1 MKMSEESLLSFL
13 EAEQDSSF
21 QHASGTLS
29 SEREQALR
37 DYQRMP
43 YGNEEEGRASSVSS
57 DVFDQVE
64 AMLPDLVDVFVSTDK
79 AVVFDPVGPE
89 DEQGAKQATDAC
101 NYVFYKQNPG
111 FLILYAA
118 AKDALLLKTGGVKW
132 WWDERRTVSFSTHTA
147 DEMQL
152 AMHLVSNPDI
162 EVVEQEKLEPDQQ
175 QMQQRQQAEMMAAQ
189 QGMQLPPE
197 PRRLRVKLKK
207 VETKGKVCIAPIP
220 PDELYVS
227 TRHTSVM
234 MDDCPYV
241 AHVCRRTMS
250 DIKQMGFNVT
260 VDDVRA
266 AKDENTTG
274 DRDFREYDNELNEQ
288 DDNDLDESMIRGWL
302 REEYVLVDFDGDGIA
317 ERRRVVRLGKKLLEN
332 VECSHVPFAAWTPY
346 ILTHRFHGMSVADLV
361 TDVQKIS
368 TDILRGQLDNLSL
381 ANNQETVV
389 LTDSQGN
396 PQADLDDLL
405 NRRPGGV
412 LRERVPNAIRPYNE
426 RWQGIEAMP
435 MIEQV
440 SRMKQNRT
448 GHIPFTSSLDADAL
462 NKTATQTTKESNAVQ
477 KRMKMMA
484 RIMAEALVAPM
495 FRGIFKTLLDY
506 NMEPLSFR
514 LNGSFVQVDPQEWRD
529 GYDMTINVG
538 IGTGDTMEQ
547 MAYLTQIA
555 QAQFA
560 AMQTPFGGR
569 VVTEQNFYACQAR
582 LAEKAGFK
590 NPGEFWT
597 DPSKLPPPQPPPPDP
612 KIALEQQKLQAS
624 AQEAQLQRQDDQ
636 QRFQAEAQMQ
646 MAVDK
651 NRQEMEARQKQLE
664 LRQEGQLEALRAQYE
679 ARQEASRL
687 AFERWKVELTESV
700 KLQIAGQNSIDKR
713 AQINANLMDSERSRY
728 AGQADKAQDRDFQRE
743 QRATDEPN

>member
-1 MKMSEESLLSFL
+1 MKMTDESLLSFL

-21 QHASGTLS
+21 QHSSGTLS
-29 SEREQALR
+29 AEREQSAR
-37 DYQRMP
+37 DYRRAP
-43 YGNEEEGRASSVSS
+43 YGNEEEGRASVVSS

-79 AVVFDPVGPE
+79 AVVFEPVGPE

-132 WWDERRTVSFSTHTA
+132 WWDERRTVSYSTHTA

-152 AMHLVSNPDI
+152 AMHLMSNPDV
-162 EVVEQEKLEPDQQ
+162 EVIEQEEAEPDPQA
-175 QMQQRQQAEMMAAQ
+175 MQQRQQAEMQAAQ

-207 VETKGKVCIAPIP
+207 VETKGRVCIAPIP

-241 AHVCRRTMS
+241 AHVSQRTLS
-250 DIKQMGFNVT
+250 DITQMGFKVT

-266 AKDENTTG
+266 AKDESTTG
-274 DRDFREYDNELNEQ
+274 DREFREYDNELNSQ
-288 DDNDLDESMIRGWL
+288 DDNELDESMIRGWL
-302 REEYVLVDFDGDGIA
+302 REEFVLVDFDGDGIA

-332 VECSHVPFAAWTPY
+332 VECGHVPIAAWTPY
-346 ILTHRFHGMSVADLV
+346 ILTHRFHGLSVADLV
-361 TDVQKIS
+361 GDVQRIS
-368 TDILRGQLDNLSL
+368 TDILRSQLDNLSL
-381 ANNQETVV
+381 ASNQETVV

-396 PQADLDDLL
+396 PLADLDDLL

-412 LRERVPNAIRPYNE
+412 LRERVQGAIRPYTE

-440 SRMKQNRT
+440 NRMKQNRT

-477 KRMKMMA
+477 KRTKMMA

-506 NMEPLSFR
+506 SMESMSFR
-514 LNGSFVQVDPQEWRD
+514 LNGSYVQVDPQEWRD

-538 IGTGDTMEQ
+538 IGTGDTQEQ

-597 DPSKLPPPQPPPPDP
+597 DPSKLPPPEPPPPDP
-612 KIALEQQKLQAS
+612 KVQLEQAKLQAS
-624 AQEAQLQRQDDQ
+624 AQEAQAKRQDDQ
-636 QRFQAEAQMQ
+636 QRFQAEAQTQ

-664 LRQEGQLEALRAQYE
+664 LQQEGQLATMHAQFESRAAQ
-679 ARQEASRL
+679 QQL
-687 AFERWKVELTESV
+687 AFDRWKTELEQSV
-700 KLQIAGQNSIDKR
+700 KVQIAGQASADKR
-713 AQINANLMDSERSRY
+713 AQMQANMVDAEQSRRY
-728 AGQADKAQDRDFQRE
+728 GQADKAQDRDFQRE
-743 QRATDEPN
+743 QTATDE